1 MRLLRLEL
9 TNFQGIRFLT
19 LDFPDGCSASIY
31 GDNAA
36 GKTTVFNAVTWLL
49 FGKASNGA
57 KNFTP
62 KTIGQTGETHNLEHS
77 VTATFVMDFGQ
88 TVTLGRVFN
97 EVYKRKRGSA
107 TAEFSGHETRY
118 FVNGVP
124 VKEKEYT
131 DHILSYCGDS
141 IETAMM
147 LTMPDY
153 FPSVMPWEARRA
165 ALLQVCGDVS
175 DDDVIASTPD
185 LSALRE
191 FLEYP
196 GGSYS
201 VAEYRKIAAARMK
214 EANRELEAIPARI
227 DEVRRSIPESC
238 DLDEAT
244 IAANIE
250 AGRNAVAA
258 LEDELATAKDDRRI
272 LRNEA
277 QIIKCEAA
285 IAEARAN
292 YRTEAANAERVRLD
306 ELRAAHDEVAR
317 LGSELFNLNSLIRND
332 CARLAETEKLLA
344 ERRAQRGE
352 VDARTW
358 EASDICPICGQ
369 VMPEEMLR
377 NAASE
382 FAVNKNDDIKDLD
395 ELIASIEGELDG
407 LREVVLADK
416 EKIAQTEAL
425 LEPAKARMEEL
436 KAQPSAA
443 PTFEQTEEYKELTA
457 DLEAVLRKDSQ
468 AGEEADARIEHL
480 ERTLTEAKG
489 VLTLEEKKLY
499 RINAANNAKARIAEL
514 EAREKEL
521 AKAYEREA
529 YGVYLCEEFT
539 RAKVSMLAESI
550 NSKFEQVR
558 FKLFAEQINGGV
570 KECCEVLIPAPDG
583 SLIPY
588 QTANNAAKITAGLE
602 IIASLSRSY
611 GVSLPVFVDNAESIT
626 RLAPEK
632 NMQIIRLVVS
642 AGDKKLRLVTEDFL
656 ND

>member
-62 KTIGQTGETHNLEHS
+62 KTIDQNGEAHNLEHS

-88 TVTLGRVFN
+88 TITFGRVFN

-131 DHILSYCGDS
+131 DRILSYCGNS
-141 IETAMM
+141 IEAAMM

-153 FPSVMPWEARRA
+153 FPATMPWEARRA
-165 ALLQVCGDVS
+165 ALLLVCGDVS

-185 LSALRE
+185 LDALRG
-191 FLEYP
+191 FLAYP

-201 VAEYRKIAAARMK
+201 VAEYRKIAASRMK

-227 DEVRRSIPESC
+227 DEVRRCIPEDC
-238 DLDEAT
+238 CLDEAT
-244 IAANIE
+244 ITANIE
-250 AGRNAVAA
+250 AARKGVVA
-258 LEDELATAKDDRRI
+258 LEDALATEKSNA
-272 LRNEA
+272 LSLSGAA
-277 QIIKCEAA
+277 QIAKCEAA
-285 IAEARAN
+285 IDDAWDN
-292 YRTEAANAERVRLD
+292 YRNKAN
-306 ELRAAHDEVAR
+306 ELCDAICSARDEVAR
-317 LGSELFNLNSLIRND
+317 LESELNSSNFLIRYD
-332 CARLAETEKLLA
+332 GARLADTEKLLA
-344 ERRAQRGE
+344 ERRAQRDE
-352 VDARTW
+352 IEATKW
-358 EASDICPICGQ
+358 EAPNICPTCGQ
-369 VMPEEMLR
+369 AMPEDMLR
-377 NAASE
+377 SAEAAFVE
-382 FAVNKNDDIKDLD
+382 KKGDEIKELD
-395 ELIASIEGELDG
+395 GMIASIERDLD
-407 LREVVLADK
+407 VLKATFVADT
-416 EKIAQTEAL
+416 EKAAQAEAL
-425 LEPAKARMEEL
+425 LEAAEARVKEL
-436 KAQPSAA
+436 KAQLSAA
-443 PTFEQTEEYKELTA
+443 PPFEQTEEYKRLFA
-457 DLEAVLRKDSQ
+457 DLDDMLQKDSQ
-468 AGEEADARIEHL
+468 HKEAADEAVELLKHKIS
-480 ERTLTEAKG
+480 EAKEI
-489 VLTLEEKKLY
+489 LIIEEKKLY
-499 RINAANNAKARIAEL
+499 QLNTANAAKARISEL

-539 RAKVSMLAESI
+539 RAKVSMLTESI

-602 IIASLSRSY
+602 IIATLSRSY

-626 RLAPEK
+626 QLTPEK
-632 NMQIIRLVVS
+632 DMQIIRLVVS
-642 AGDKKLRLVTEDFL
+642 AGDKKLRLVTEEF
-656 ND
+656 